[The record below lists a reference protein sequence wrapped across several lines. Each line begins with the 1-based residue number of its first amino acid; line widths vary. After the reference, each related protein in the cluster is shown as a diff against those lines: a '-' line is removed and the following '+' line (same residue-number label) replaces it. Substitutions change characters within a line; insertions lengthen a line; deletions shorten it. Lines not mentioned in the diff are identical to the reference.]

1 MASAPSSNQKMSPTI
16 KWALIVGAVAVV
28 YTLVSGPDTAA
39 PTTTTKKTKKASKD
53 SGMYTPEDTMA
64 KFASISAAPHDVFTP
79 LVKKPVMLA
88 VAKDVPGSIFGKL
101 TGGEANWYYTG
112 MVELDGT
119 KQALLENTVSGE
131 SVYVSPGET
140 WKAARIASVDVSTL
154 VMIGPDGARV
164 DVPITEYGVAPGAV
178 ASAIAPAPGTQPLA
192 VGGAPIRGQIGAP
205 SNIGVRPV
213 AGTATM
219 TMPDG
224 STMQVPF
231 DQTALNNG
239 TDPTGANR
247 RRGGRRNRNN
257 ALQGDN

>member
-1 MASAPSSNQKMSPTI
+1 MSTAPSPKQKMSPTI

-28 YTLVSGPDTAA
+28 YTLVSGPDNSTTLTTA
-39 PTTTTKKTKKASKD
+39 KKTKKASKD
-53 SGMYTPEDTMA
+53 AGLYTEEDTRA

-79 LVKKPVMLA
+79 LVKKQVMLA
-88 VAKDVPGSIFGKL
+88 IKPDVPGSIMGAL
-101 TGGEANWYYTG
+101 TGGEGNWYYTG
-112 MVELDGT
+112 VVELDGT

-140 WKAARIASVDVSTL
+140 WKAARIASVDISTI
-154 VMIGPDGARV
+154 VMIGPDGTEV
-164 DVPITEYGVAPGAV
+164 KVPITQYGAAPGAV
-178 ASAIAPAPGTQPLA
+178 AATITPGTTPGTQPLA

-205 SNIGVRPV
+205 TNVGVRPV
-213 AGTATM
+213 PGMATM

-231 DQTALNNG
+231 DQNALNSA
-239 TDPTGANR
+239 TDQSGGR

-257 ALQGDN
+257 PQGDN